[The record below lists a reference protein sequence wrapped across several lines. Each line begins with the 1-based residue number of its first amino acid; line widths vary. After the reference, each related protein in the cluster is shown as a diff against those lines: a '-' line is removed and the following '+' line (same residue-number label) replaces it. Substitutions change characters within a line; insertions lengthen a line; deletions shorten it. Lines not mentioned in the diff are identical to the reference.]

1 MKNKNYY
8 LVLKCST
15 SSEWHELP
23 IDVVK
28 LIMPVIDK
36 QGKAGLLINYYDDE
50 YCCNCTL
57 ACDSIESIRE
67 EEINT

>member
-1 MKNKNYY
+1 MNKNYY

-15 SSEWHELP
+15 SSELHELP

-36 QGKAGLLINYYDDE
+36 QGKPGLLINYYDDE

>member
-15 SSEWHELP
+15 SSKWNELP
-23 IDVVK
+23 IDLVK
-28 LIMPVIDK
+28 SIIPVIDK

-67 EEINT
+67 EEIKL